1 MTDWPSRHVPVASQQ
16 QLKDLYQASVRAWQ
30 EKRPVF
36 RIIAAMRTNACL
48 ALWKERVPTNLHW
61 VNDFLDP
68 EGPLAEPFMEM
79 CSYSAGQR
87 DSSMAL
93 NAALAFATMQ
103 CLQVSDVPPW
113 FMLSGALAHTL
124 MATQLRGVYPRDVRT
139 PFPGFYIELP
149 AGILTLLNHYTDEH
163 EVRAICVCE
172 GNPQPL
178 SARNSAIPMLADIA
192 DQVGYGRRLLIVA
205 FCEPNHN
212 SVSPEDDNILF
223 FSLPLDDDSKTIE
236 TLLARDHDLVGAHE
250 LDDQIGGS
258 LVGIPRTNIELRNL
272 LRHFVINF
280 LLYLGSPHADREHVH
295 AARLQ
300 SLRRAKRTHRVREQI
315 TRLSAEPAWTVGSHL
330 KIDPRITAAVR
341 DAGTAQGRTA
351 VLNVLVRGYWRRQW
365 TGKKTP
371 ENPKGS
377 DWHMVHIA
385 PTIRNYDPAT
395 KVQAHEYEVK

>member
-1 MTDWPSRHVPVASQQ
+1 MADWPSRRVPTATPQ
-16 QLKDLYQASVRAWQ
+16 QLKALYQASMRAWQ

-48 ALWKERVPTNLHW
+48 ALWHERVPTNLHW
-61 VNDFLDP
+61 VSDFLDP
-68 EGPLAEPFMEM
+68 DGPLAEPFLEM
-79 CSYSAGQR
+79 CSYSAGLR

-93 NAALAFATMQ
+93 NAALAYGTMQ

-113 FMLSGALAHTL
+113 FALSDALAHTL
-124 MATQLRGVYPRDVRT
+124 MATHLRGVYPRDVRT

-149 AGILTLLNHYTDEH
+149 PGMLTLRNHYTDEH

-178 SARNSAIPMLADIA
+178 SARNAAIPMLVDIA
-192 DQVGYGRRLLIVA
+192 AQVGYGRRLLIVA

-223 FSLPLDDDSKTIE
+223 FSLPLDDDTQTVE
-236 TLLARDHDLVGAHE
+236 ALLIRDYDLVGTHE
-250 LDDQIGGS
+250 HDDQIGGS
-258 LVGIPRTNIELRNL
+258 LAGMPRTNIDLRNL
-272 LRHFVINF
+272 LRGFVINF
-280 LLYLGSPHADREHVH
+280 LLYLGSPHADREHAH
-295 AARLQ
+295 AARI
-300 SLRRAKRTHRVREQI
+300 SALRKEKRTRRVRDQI
-315 TRLSAEPAWTVGSHL
+315 ARLSAEPLWVVGSRL

-341 DAGTAQGRTA
+341 DAGTAQGRA
-351 VLNVLVRGYWRRQW
+351 VALNVLVRGYWRRQW

-377 DWHMVHIA
+377 DWHMVHIP
-385 PTIRNYDPAT
+385 PTVRNYDPAT
-395 KVQAHEYEVK
+395 KVRAHEYQVK